1 MIETLSFAFFQRAI
15 IGGLLISVACGIVGS
30 LVVVKRMSS
39 VSGSI
44 SHAAFG
50 GVGLGYFFGFDPMLG
65 AAGFSVL
72 SSVGIGLS
80 YRRLQGSFDT
90 LLSMIWSLGMA
101 VGLLFIAL
109 SPGYAPDLMSYLFGS
124 ILLVPE
130 GFLWFAFA
138 LDAAVIV
145 VVALLFREIQ
155 VVVFDEEFA
164 QVSGVNVEAIWQTL
178 LIMTALTVVTV
189 MKVVGAILV
198 IALLTFPPAIARQF
212 CTNLKPLMLWS
223 VLISAATTML
233 GLFGSVWLGQ
243 AFDLQLPTGPLVILI
258 AAGAYLLASVGKW
271 KKKPTAS

>member
-1 MIETLSFAFFQRAI
+1 MIDALSLAFFQRAL
-15 IGGLLISVACGIVGS
+15 IGAALISVACGIVGA
-30 LVVVKRMSS
+30 LVMVKRMSS

-72 SSVGIGLS
+72 SGLGIGLA

-101 VGLLFIAL
+101 VGLMFIAL
-109 SPGYAPDLMSYLFGS
+109 TPGYAPDLMSYLFGS

-130 GFLWFAFA
+130 GFLWFAAA
-138 LDAAVIV
+138 LDVAVLL

-155 VVVFDEEFA
+155 AVAFDEEFA
-164 QVSGVNVEAIWQTL
+164 EVSGVNVEAIWQIL
-178 LIMTALTVVTV
+178 LVMTALTVVTV
-189 MKVVGAILV
+189 MKIVGAILV
-198 IALLTFPPAIARQF
+198 IALLTFPPAIARHF
-212 CTNLKPLMLWS
+212 CTNLRPLMFWS
-223 VLISAATTML
+223 VIISASTTML
-233 GLFGSVWLGQ
+233 GLFGSFWLGQ
-243 AFDLQLPTGPLVILI
+243 VFDLQLPTGPLVILI
-258 AAGAYLLASVGKW
+258 AAAAYLAVGAVNW